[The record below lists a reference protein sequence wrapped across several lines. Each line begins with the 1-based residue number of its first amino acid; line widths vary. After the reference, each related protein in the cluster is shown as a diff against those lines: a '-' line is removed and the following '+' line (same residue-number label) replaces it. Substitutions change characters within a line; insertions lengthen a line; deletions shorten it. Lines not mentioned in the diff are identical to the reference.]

1 MALFALVALALTS
14 LAFSEISATSNTAL
28 ESSDGAYKLQWRYN
42 NSQLIFTLTCKT
54 TGYNAVAFSET
65 ADGQNMVKYDIAV
78 TGYASGVGYVDD
90 YWSQGPGL
98 PTKDVAQDY
107 KLISASEAG
116 GKTTVEFCRD
126 AETGDVKDVQF
137 NNTTE
142 VKVIFASKAN
152 SDANNNRLSKH
163 DKTKIL
169 DGKYNLISLAMEPPP
184 LPSKTTIQPSATTM
198 STKESLASTKESVA
212 PTKESVTPTKESVA
226 PTTPMAPPKY
236 ASVMSPDGLF
246 KLEWTYSNSKL
257 MFKMT
262 CKTTGW
268 CAVGF
273 TTTPD
278 GRGMKNYD
286 IAVAGFASNAGY
298 IGDYWSTSL
307 SKPPKDPK
315 QSFFLTKASERD
327 GRTMVEFYRDAETG
341 DTANDEQ
348 FQSDTEV
355 TIVWASRGTDANVD
369 LSKHTVTG
377 VLSGKHNMIKEAM
390 AAKTGTSPTKPN
402 ASHEIFP
409 SITIFLAGMSAYF
422 LAF

>member
-1 MALFALVALALTS
+1 MALFAFVALALTS
-14 LAFSEISATSNTAL
+14 LAFSEISATSNTTL
-28 ESSDGAYKLQWRYN
+28 KSSDGAYKLQWRYN
-42 NSQLIFTLTCKT
+42 NSQLIFTLTCET
-54 TGYNAVAFSET
+54 TGYCAVAFSET
-65 ADGQNMVKYDIAV
+65 ADGKNMVRYDIAV
-78 TGYASGVGYVDD
+78 TGYASGAGYVDD
-90 YWSQGPGL
+90 YWSQGPGP
-98 PTKDVAQDY
+98 PTKDVAQNY

-116 GKTTVEFCRD
+116 GKTTVEFYRD

-137 NNTTE
+137 KNTTE

-169 DGKYNLISLAMEPPP
+169 DGKYNLISLAMELPP
-184 LPSKTTIQPSATTM
+184 LPSTTTIQPSATTM
-198 STKESLASTKESVA
+198 
-212 PTKESVTPTKESVA
+212 PTKESVA

-236 ASVMSPDGLF
+236 ASVMSPDGSF

-262 CKTTGW
+262 CKTIGW

-315 QSFFLTKASERD
+315 QSFFLTKASEKD
-327 GRTMVEFYRDAETG
+327 GRTMVEFYRDAVTG
-341 DTANDEQ
+341 DTTNDVQ

-355 TIVWASRGTDANVD
+355 TIVWAFRGTDANVD
-369 LSKHTVTG
+369 LSKHTVAG
-377 VLSGKHNMIKEAM
+377 LLSGKHNLIKEAM
-390 AAKTGTSPTKPN
+390 AAKTETSPTKPN

>member
-1 MALFALVALALTS
+1 MALFAFVALALTS
-14 LAFSEISATSNTAL
+14 LAFSEISATSNTTL
-28 ESSDGAYKLQWRYN
+28 KSSDGAYKLQWRYN
-42 NSQLIFTLTCKT
+42 NSQLIFTLTCET
-54 TGYNAVAFSET
+54 TGYCAVAFSET
-65 ADGQNMVKYDIAV
+65 ADGKNMVRYDIAV
-78 TGYASGVGYVDD
+78 TGYASGAGYVDD
-90 YWSQGPGL
+90 YWSQGPGP
-98 PTKDVAQDY
+98 PTKDVAQNY

-116 GKTTVEFCRD
+116 GKTTVEFYRD

-137 NNTTE
+137 KNTTE

-184 LPSKTTIQPSATTM
+184 LPSTTTIQPSATTM
-198 STKESLASTKESVA
+198 
-212 PTKESVTPTKESVA
+212 PTKESVA

-236 ASVMSPDGLF
+236 ASVMSPDGSF

-315 QSFFLTKASERD
+315 QSFFLTKASEKD
-327 GRTMVEFYRDAETG
+327 GRTMVEFYRDAATG
-341 DTANDEQ
+341 DTANDVQ

-355 TIVWASRGTDANVD
+355 TIVWAFRGTDANVD
-369 LSKHTVTG
+369 LSKHTVAG
-377 VLSGKHNMIKEAM
+377 VLSGKYNMIKEAM

-409 SITIFLAGMSAYF
+409 SITIFLTGMSAYF